1 MEWTDR
7 GIVLSARKHGEGSA
21 VVSAL
26 TAGHGRHAGL
36 VRGAKRAGGTYEPG
50 NLIAIRWRARLEDHL
65 GNYSAELTHSFA
77 AAILDDPLRL
87 SALIAACALADAAL
101 AERETHAKIFESLAA
116 LLALLESGS
125 DAEWRA
131 AFVRFEIDLL
141 RDLGFGL
148 DLSRC
153 AATGTP
159 DDLAY
164 VSPKTGRAVSRKAG
178 APYCAK
184 LLPLPAFLVAEA
196 KTASLEETVE
206 GLRLTGYFLD
216 RHVFAPHG
224 HALPAARARLIDRI
238 ETDATLAPVSKAQ

>member
-7 GIVLSARKHGEGSA
+7 GIVLSARKHGETSA

-50 NLIAIRWRARLEDHL
+50 NLIALRWRARLDEHL
-65 GNYSAELTHSFA
+65 GNYSAELSHSFA
-77 AAILDDPLRL
+77 APILDDPLRL
-87 SALIAACALADAAL
+87 AALAAACALVDSAL
-101 AERETHAKIFESLAA
+101 PERENHGKVFESLAA
-116 LLALLESGS
+116 LLALLESGK
-125 DAEWRA
+125 DEEWPA

-153 AATGTP
+153 TVTGAADG
-159 DDLAY
+159 LAF
-164 VSPKTGRAVSRKAG
+164 VSPKTGRAVSKEAG
-178 APYCAK
+178 APYRDK
-184 LLPLPAFLVAEA
+184 LLPLPGFLVAEA
-196 KTASLEETVE
+196 KSASPSEVLQ
-206 GLRLTGYFLD
+206 GLRLTGFFLE

-224 HALPAARARLIDRI
+224 LALPSARARLMDRLGAL
-238 ETDATLAPVSKAQ
+238 DNLAPVSEAG